1 MSYGFHRL
9 KPTASAE
16 DYVAS
21 VATQQKII
29 IAIGSTVV
37 THQGNEVIS
46 HTPDIPENDQS
57 IPKMTTNEPTEVGNV
72 RSQGY
77 TGDICAHC
85 QGSRMR
91 WAGHCQVCEDCG
103 ESSGCS

>member
-1 MSYGFHRL
+1 MSYGFYRL
-9 KPTASAE
+9 SKRATTA
-16 DYVAS
+16 DYIAAVAK
-21 VATQQKII
+21 QK
-29 IAIGSTVV
+29 GF
-37 THQGNEVIS
+37 QGIEMTMLSSN
-46 HTPDIPENDQS
+46 TPGDDQS
-57 IPKMTTNEPTEVGNV
+57 MPQMSQSMPANDPTINDPTEIDV

-77 TGDICAHC
+77 TGDVCSHC